1 MAYDIEDKNCKIHID
16 ITTGVS
22 SDDTDTTKYA
32 TKDDL
37 ANYAKVGHTHSY
49 NDLTDLP
56 YISSGGNNITATVTS
71 MGEYTLNF
79 EDEIASARA
88 TKRYENSAYT
98 DYKKNCMYIKYA
110 LMQATKKIHNHGGGT
125 LLFTKLYTVDGGIAA
140 WEIDDVDNVTFRGVG
155 EAGFIKPDPNM
166 EGAGTSTGK
175 QHFGYIR
182 HCNNLRFINMSFTG
196 RQTDMTQLYLA
207 DYGVEIHSGDG
218 IFFEECTFKNMN
230 DACLVVGN
238 ETVKET
244 DGLDCTK
251 NVHVNRCK
259 FINCWQTSTTQ
270 NGVYNYWFTN
280 NYVAGGS
287 TKFAQRKPNGDHIY
301 ILNNVY
307 IAHEH
312 FIGNVIEMCNYNNV
326 VIDGNIIKGNANTAC
341 AFSNYYNTHAD
352 DNYYQTHK
360 SITFT
365 NNKIYGCKAGIYMN
379 HGVARYPAGRF
390 LIQGN
395 TFEDVKSTKNISISG
410 YYDNIE
416 IKDNQFIN
424 SSAMGIAIGSSAS
437 PIIKKL
443 DVVGNTFMGIF
454 KATFAVLQ
462 QINVLRMV
470 DNYMV
475 QGGANH
481 MIKFGDGTNNGT
493 VAYFE
498 MRGNYLVNNTG
509 QSIMYSQ
516 GSEITLFMVKD
527 NSIIGNGY
535 GLTSIKSPK
544 MILSNN
550 YIETAKA
557 PIVFMK
563 GSIGTIYTNAN
574 VLSKPISLGDMTELK
589 L

>member
-1 MAYDIEDKNCKIHID
+1 MAYDIEDKNCTIHID
-16 ITTGVS
+16 ITTGTS
-22 SDDTDTTKYA
+22 SEATDTSKYA

-37 ANYAKVGHTHSY
+37 ANYALASHTHSY

-56 YISSGGNNITATVTS
+56 AISSGGNITTVTS
-71 MGEYTLNF
+71 EYEYEYTLNF
-79 EDEIASARA
+79 EDEIASAKA
-88 TKRYENSAYT
+88 TKRYENSGYT
-98 DYKKNCMYIKYA
+98 DHKKNNMYMKYA
-110 LMQATKKIHNHGGGT
+110 LTQATKKIHNHGGGT
-125 LLFTKLYTVDGGIAA
+125 LLFTKLYTYDGGVAA
-140 WEIDDVDNVTFRGVG
+140 WEIDNVNNVTFRGVG
-155 EAGFIKPDPNM
+155 EAGFIKPDPKM
-166 EGAGTSTGK
+166 QGAGTSTGK

-182 HCNNLRFINMSFTG
+182 HCNNLRFINMSFIG
-196 RQTDMTQLYLA
+196 RQTDMKQLYTA

-218 IFFEECTFKNMN
+218 IYFEECTFKNMN

-238 ETVKET
+238 ETIKET

-307 IAHEH
+307 IAHDS

-326 VIDGNIIKGNANTAC
+326 VIDGNVIKGNANTSC

-360 SITFT
+360 NVTFT
-365 NNKIYGCKAGIYMN
+365 NNKIYGCKTGIYMN
-379 HGVARYPAGRF
+379 HSIAKYPAGRF

-410 YYDNIE
+410 YYDNVE

-424 SSAMGIAIGSSAS
+424 SAAMGIAVGSNAS
-437 PIIKKL
+437 SVIKKL
-443 DVVGNTFMGIF
+443 DIMGNTFTGMA
-454 KATFAVLQ
+454 KTTFAVLQ
-462 QINVLRMV
+462 QVNVLRLI

-493 VAYFE
+493 IGYFE
-498 MRGNYLVNNTG
+498 MRGNYLVNKTG

-516 GSEITLFMVKD
+516 GSEVTLFMVKD
-527 NSIIGNGY
+527 NTIISTGV
-535 GLTSIKSPK
+535 GLSSIKSPK

-550 YIETAKA
+550 YIDTANA
-557 PIVFMK
+557 PVMFMN
-563 GSIGTIYTNAN
+563 GTTGTVYTNAN
-574 VLSKPISLGDMTELK
+574 ILSKAISLGSMTETK